1 MESLAF
7 LAPATLFMLSMTLTP
22 GPNNVML
29 TASGANYGY
38 WRTLPHIFGIL
49 IGCLVL
55 FIAIALGLGLVFER
69 YPIVQTLL
77 KVLGSAYLLYLAW
90 GAFHAGAQQID
101 GGHRVDALSGGAMYR
116 RGIIM
121 NVTNPKVSLFFLAFL
136 PMFADEARGAIAW
149 QIVIFGLVFQL
160 ATLLVFGGVALA
172 AGRLGDWL
180 RQRPGVQ
187 RAMNRIAGLVFV
199 VLAASLLLA
208 ER

>member
-1 MESLAF
+1 LPAVETLVQVFVASLL
-7 LAPATLFMLSMTLTP
+7 LAVTP
-22 GPNNVML
+22 GPDNIFVL
-29 TASGANYGY
+29 TQAALRGARMG
-38 WRTLPHIFGIL
+38 L
-49 IGCLVL
+49 LVV
-55 FIAIALGLGLVFER
+55 LGLCTGLILHTTLVAVGAAAIFATSALAFE
-69 YPIVQTLL
+69 LL
-77 KVLGSAYLLYLAW
+77 KYCGAAYLLYLAW